1 MAETNRPNGVPADVG
16 AYLGTGT
23 KINGKL
29 HFDGPATIDGE
40 VDGEI
45 IALAHITVGQQAIVK
60 GKLSA
65 QSILV
70 QGKVMADVVAEK
82 RLEIQP
88 PGSVVGDVT
97 ALSLVIGD
105 GAILEGHISMKK
117 NEGRVLPI
125 RQDIKQEMKKEG
137 AS

>member
-16 AYLGTGT
+16 AYIGTGT

-29 HFDGPATIDGE
+29 HFEGQATIDGE
-40 VDGEI
+40 VEGEI
-45 IALAHITVGQQAIVK
+45 VGLAHITVGQQAIVK
-60 GKLSA
+60 GKVSA

-82 RLEIQP
+82 KLEIQP

-97 ALSLVIGD
+97 TMSLVIGD
-105 GAILEGHISMKK
+105 GAILEGHIAMKK

-125 RQDIKQEMKKEG
+125 RQDIKPDLKKEG
-137 AS
+137 AA

>member
-1 MAETNRPNGVPADVG
+1 MADTNRPNGVSADVG

-45 IALAHITVGQQAIVK
+45 IASAHITVGQQAIVK
-60 GKLSA
+60 GKVSA

-82 RLEIQP
+82 KLEIQP

-97 ALSLVIGD
+97 PMSLVIGD

-125 RQDIKQEMKKEG
+125 RQDIKPELKKEG
-137 AS
+137 VA

>member
-60 GKLSA
+60 GKISA

-82 RLEIQP
+82 KLEIQP

-117 NEGRVLPI
+117 NEGRVLPL

-137 AS
+137 AT

>member
-1 MAETNRPNGVPADVG
+1 MADTNRPAGVSADVG

-45 IALAHITVGQQAIVK
+45 IASAHITVGQQAIVK
-60 GKLSA
+60 GKVSA

-82 RLEIQP
+82 KLEIQP

-97 ALSLVIGD
+97 AMSLVIGD

-125 RQDIKQEMKKEG
+125 RQDIKQDLRKEG
-137 AS
+137 AV

>member
-1 MAETNRPNGVPADVG
+1 MADTNRPNGVQADVG

-45 IALAHITVGQQAIVK
+45 IASAHITVGQQAIVK
-60 GKLSA
+60 GKVTA

-82 RLEIQP
+82 KLEIQP

-97 ALSLVIGD
+97 AMSLVIGD

-125 RQDIKQEMKKEG
+125 RQDFKPELKKEG
-137 AS
+137 TA

>member
-125 RQDIKQEMKKEG
+125 RQDIKQEMKKDG

>member
-1 MAETNRPNGVPADVG
+1 MADTNRPYGVPADAG
-16 AYLGTGT
+16 AYIGTGT

-29 HFDGPATIDGE
+29 HFEGQATIDGE
-40 VDGEI
+40 VEGEI
-45 IALAHITVGQQAIVK
+45 IAQAHIIVGQQAIVK
-60 GKLSA
+60 GKVSA
-65 QSILV
+65 QSMLV

-82 RLEIQP
+82 KLEILP

-97 ALSLVIGD
+97 AMSLVIGD

-125 RQDIKQEMKKEG
+125 RQDIKPDLKKEG
-137 AS
+137 LA

>member
-1 MAETNRPNGVPADVG
+1 MADTNRPNGVPADVG

-45 IALAHITVGQQAIVK
+45 IASAHITVGQQAIVK
-60 GKLSA
+60 GKVSA

-82 RLEIQP
+82 KLEIQP

-97 ALSLVIGD
+97 AMSLVIGD

-125 RQDIKQEMKKEG
+125 RQDIKPELKKEG
-137 AS
+137 AA

>member
-1 MAETNRPNGVPADVG
+1 MADTNRPNGVPADVG

-45 IALAHITVGQQAIVK
+45 IASAHITVGQQAIVK
-60 GKLSA
+60 GKISA

-82 RLEIQP
+82 KLEIQP

-97 ALSLVIGD
+97 AMSLVIGD

-117 NEGRVLPI
+117 SEGRVLPI
-125 RQDIKQEMKKEG
+125 RQDIKPDLKKEG
-137 AS
+137 AA

>member
-1 MAETNRPNGVPADVG
+1 MAETNRPSGVPADVG

-29 HFDGPATIDGE
+29 HFDGQATIDGE
-40 VDGEI
+40 VEGEI
-45 IALAHITVGQQAIVK
+45 IAQAHITVGQQAIVK
-60 GKLSA
+60 GKISA

-70 QGKVMADVVAEK
+70 QGKVMADVVADK
-82 RLEIQP
+82 KLEIQP

-97 ALSLVIGD
+97 AMSLVIGD

-117 NEGRVLPI
+117 NEGRVLPL
-125 RQDIKQEMKKEG
+125 RQDIKPDLKKEG
-137 AS
+137 AA

>member
-1 MAETNRPNGVPADVG
+1 MAETNRPTGVPADVG

-29 HFDGPATIDGE
+29 HFEGQATIDGE
-40 VDGEI
+40 VEGEI
-45 IALAHITVGQQAIVK
+45 VAQAHITIGQQAIVK

-82 RLEIQP
+82 KLEVQP

-97 ALSLVIGD
+97 AMSLVIGD
-105 GAILEGHISMKK
+105 GAIIEGHISMKK

-125 RQDIKQEMKKEG
+125 RQDIKPELKKEG
-137 AS
+137 AA

>member
-1 MAETNRPNGVPADVG
+1 MAETNRPTGVAADVG
-16 AYLGTGT
+16 AYIGTGT

-29 HFDGPATIDGE
+29 HFEGPATIDGE
-40 VDGEI
+40 VEGEI
-45 IALAHITVGQQAIVK
+45 IAQAHITVGQQAIVK
-60 GKLSA
+60 GKVSA

-82 RLEIQP
+82 KLEIQP

-97 ALSLVIGD
+97 AMSLVIGD

-125 RQDIKQEMKKEG
+125 RQDIKPELKKEG
-137 AS
+137 AA

>member
-29 HFDGPATIDGE
+29 HFEGPATIDGE
-40 VDGEI
+40 VEGEI
-45 IALAHITVGQQAIVK
+45 VAQAHITIGQQAIVK

-70 QGKVMADVVAEK
+70 QGKVMADVIAEK
-82 RLEIQP
+82 KLEVQP

-97 ALSLVIGD
+97 AMSLVIGD
-105 GAILEGHISMKK
+105 GAILEGHITMKK

-125 RQDIKQEMKKEG
+125 RQDIKQELKKES